1 MFEYVMPHMFLLLKG
16 KVIEE
21 WMSVYKVGQ
30 SFCTKFG
37 DLNAVFV
44 PRWLIVSRFNATIW
58 PGSKGRPLFT
68 ETGQNRGAGQGLS
81 NEAWK
86 GGAPRNL
93 FSLQR
98 TSGACPAMKEIF
110 DEENERRCRHQT
122 FEHKPAEERGSGGG
136 CRTPPPPYTT
146 TTLNSQLIRDVLC

>member
-1 MFEYVMPHMFLLLKG
+1 MFGFIYFYCPGE
-16 KVIEE
+16 VIEEE
-21 WMSVYKVGQ
+21 WMSVYSKVGQ

-86 GGAPRNL
+86 GG
-93 FSLQR
+93 
-98 TSGACPAMKEIF
+98 GA
-110 DEENERRCRHQT
+110 T
-122 FEHKPAEERGSGGG
+122 
-136 CRTPPPPYTT
+136 
-146 TTLNSQLIRDVLC
+146 